1 MILVTAAVV
10 TVPSSMLQLSHAQSN
25 ADLQNNVLTI
35 HNKERAEVKVPPL
48 TWSDSLAAEA
58 QTYADQLRSQ
68 GYYCRPG
75 GPEDCP
81 LLPHGAT
88 NENLAWGSVGYPIAG
103 LVQTWADEKPTYD
116 MAPIRRGGPAGHY
129 TAMVWQTTTQVGCGT
144 ATGAEIEILVCRYSP
159 QGNMIGQMP
168 FGQGAA
174 QAVGEEDS
182 NTTDNRGQI
191 TENLNCTPGYPCNPE
206 EKSFGQDAANRS
218 NNREQ
223 ITDNLNCTPG
233 YPCNPEEK

>member
-1 MILVTAAVV
+1 MYKKISKELTLILVVSAFLISLFSVV
-10 TVPSSMLQLSHAQSN
+10 QSTLAQPN
-25 ADLQNNVLTI
+25 QDMQEVLTI

-68 GYYCRPG
+68 GYFCRPG

-116 MAPIRRGGPAGHY
+116 MAPIRSERP
-129 TAMVWQTTTQVGCGT
+129 
-144 ATGAEIEILVCRYSP
+144 CRSLHSD
-159 QGNMIGQMP
+159 GLADHN
-168 FGQGAA
+168 
-174 QAVGEEDS
+174 
-182 NTTDNRGQI
+182 
-191 TENLNCTPGYPCNPE
+191 PGRLRDCYWC
-206 EKSFGQDAANRS
+206 
-218 NNREQ
+218 
-223 ITDNLNCTPG
+223 
-233 YPCNPEEK
+233 